1 MSAAKKRLGDRYEVG
16 EMIGSGGMAD
26 VYRGID
32 TRLNRE
38 VAIKILRSD
47 LARDPAFISRFKK
60 EALAAAGLSFS
71 GIVAV
76 YDSGEDSGSSYIVM
90 ELVNGRTL
98 RDLLKSDEQIS
109 IHRALD
115 ITSGIL
121 EALEYSHR
129 KGIIH
134 RDIKPGNVMITDS
147 GVIKVMDFGI
157 ARALS
162 DVGATMTSTWNIV
175 GTAQYL
181 SPEQATGEIADRRSD
196 IYSVGCVLYE
206 LLVGE
211 PPFTGDT
218 PVSIAYQHVSGH
230 LVPASEYVDNL
241 DKDIDTIIS
250 VALSKDP
257 AHRYQDAGAMLEDV
271 RRASKG
277 DPVTTKIRR
286 INKKKSL
293 IIGVVALLAVAGVG
307 ASFMNFS
314 SKSSTV
320 GYELPNVVG
329 LSEASARGLLPGF
342 TVTIQHAPDA
352 RIPKDRVASQL
363 PLASSKVQKGSSV
376 TLTISDGPGD
386 TIVPVDLVGKT
397 LEQARISLAAA
408 GLTISKTQPVDSNQ
422 DPGVILSSDPVPGT
436 TVTAGSGVVLQIAS
450 GQVQVPALIGLT
462 EIEAQTVLTQGGFL
476 PRVIYAYQSSKDI
489 DTVLAQAPD
498 AGTSANIGSVI
509 TITVNKN
516 A

>member
-1 MSAAKKRLGDRYEVG
+1 
-16 EMIGSGGMAD
+16 MIGSGGMAD
-26 VYRGID
+26 VFRGVD

-47 LARDPAFISRFKK
+47 LARDPAFISRFRK
-60 EALAAAGLSFS
+60 EALAAAGLSHA

-76 YDSGEDSGSSYIVM
+76 YDSGEDGKNSYIVM
-90 ELVNGRTL
+90 ELINGRTL
-98 RDLLKSDEQIS
+98 RDLLQSNEVIS
-109 IHRALD
+109 IDRSLE
-115 ITSGIL
+115 ITAGIL
-121 EALEYSHR
+121 DALEYSHR

-147 GVIKVMDFGI
+147 GDVKVMDFGI

-181 SPEQATGEIADRRSD
+181 SPEQATGEVADRRSD

-230 LVPASEYVDNL
+230 LVPASDFVDNL

-257 AHRYQDAGAMLEDV
+257 AHRYQDAVAMLLDIKHA
-271 RRASKG
+271 RKG
-277 DPVTTKIRR
+277 EPVTTKIRR
-286 INKKKSL
+286 INKKKTA
-293 IIGVVALLAVAGVG
+293 IVAAVIFLLVGGIG
-307 ASFMNFS
+307 ASFVNFT
-314 SKSSTV
+314 SKTV
-320 GYELPNVVG
+320 SVGSELPNVVG
-329 LSEASARGLLPGF
+329 LSEQEARALLNGF
-342 TVTIQHAPDA
+342 TVTIQRAPDA
-352 RIPKDRVASQL
+352 HIPKDRIASQL
-363 PLASSKVQKGSSV
+363 PLASSKVQKGSAV
-376 TLTISDGPGD
+376 TLTISDGAGD
-386 TIVPVDLVGKT
+386 TVIPVDLVGKT
-397 LEQARISLAAA
+397 LEEARISLAAA
-408 GLTISKTQPVDSNQ
+408 GLLISKTQPVDSNQ
-422 DPGVILSSDPVPGT
+422 APGVILQSDPVPGT
-436 TVTAGSGVVLQIAS
+436 TVPAGSGVVLQIAS
-450 GQVQVPALIGLT
+450 GQVQVPQLLGLT

-476 PRVIYAYQSSKDI
+476 SHVIYAYQADKPLDL
-489 DTVLAQAPD
+489 VLAQAPD

-509 TITVNKN
+509 TVTVNKN
-516 A
+516 V

>member
-1 MSAAKKRLGDRYEVG
+1 
-16 EMIGSGGMAD
+16 MIGSGGMAD
-26 VYRGID
+26 VYRGVD

-47 LARDPAFISRFKK
+47 LARDPAFIARFKK
-60 EALAAAGLSFS
+60 EALAAAGLSHS

-76 YDSGEDSGSSYIVM
+76 YDSGEDSSSSYIVM

-98 RDLLKSDEQIS
+98 RDLLQSDEVIT
-109 IHRALD
+109 INRALE

-121 EALEYSHR
+121 DALDYSHR

-147 GVIKVMDFGI
+147 GVVKVMDFGI

-162 DVGATMTSTWNIV
+162 DIGATMTSTWNIV

-181 SPEQATGEIADRRSD
+181 SPEQATGESADRRSD

-211 PPFTGDT
+211 PPYTGDT
-218 PVSIAYQHVSGH
+218 PVSIAYQHVSGE
-230 LVPASEYVDNL
+230 LVPASDFVDHL

-257 AHRYQDAGAMLEDV
+257 ASRYQDAGAMDADIK
-271 RRASKG
+271 RALKG

-286 INKKKSL
+286 INRKRSAVIAL
-293 IIGVVALLAVAGVG
+293 VLLLAVGGTAATFLNV
-307 ASFMNFS
+307 S
-314 SKSSTV
+314 SKSSTAAF
-320 GYELPNVVG
+320 ELPNVVG
-329 LSEASARGLLPGF
+329 LSEDSARALLPGF
-342 TVTIQHAPDA
+342 TVTVQHAPDA

-363 PLASSKVQKGSSV
+363 PLAASKVQKGSAV

-386 TIVPVDLVGKT
+386 TVVPVDLVGKT

-408 GLTISKTQPVDSNQ
+408 GLVISKTEPVDSNM
-422 DPGVILSSDPVPGT
+422 DPGVILKSDPAPGT
-436 TVTAGSGVVLQIAS
+436 TVTAGSGIVLQIAS
-450 GQVQVPALIGLT
+450 GQVSVPQLIGMT
-462 EIEAQTVLTQGGFL
+462 EIEARTVLTQGGFL
-476 PRVIYAYQSSKDI
+476 PRVIYAFQSGKDL

>member
-1 MSAAKKRLGDRYEVG
+1 
-16 EMIGSGGMAD
+16 MIGSGGMAD
-26 VYRGID
+26 VFRGVD

-47 LARDPAFISRFKK
+47 LARDPAFISRFRK
-60 EALAAAGLSFS
+60 EALAAAGLSHA

-76 YDSGEDSGSSYIVM
+76 YDSGEDGKNSYIVM
-90 ELVNGRTL
+90 ELINGRTL
-98 RDLLKSDEQIS
+98 RDLLQSNEVIS
-109 IHRALD
+109 IDRSLE
-115 ITSGIL
+115 ITAGIL
-121 EALEYSHR
+121 DALEYSHR

-147 GVIKVMDFGI
+147 GDVKVMDFGI

-181 SPEQATGEIADRRSD
+181 SPEQATGEVADRRSD

-230 LVPASEYVDNL
+230 LVPASDFVDNL

-257 AHRYQDAGAMLEDV
+257 AHRYQDAVAMLLDIKHA
-271 RRASKG
+271 RKG
-277 DPVTTKIRR
+277 EPVTTKIRR
-286 INKKKSL
+286 INKKKTA
-293 IIGVVALLAVAGVG
+293 IVAAVIFLLVGGIG
-307 ASFMNFS
+307 ASFVNFT
-314 SKSSTV
+314 SKTV
-320 GYELPNVVG
+320 SVGSELPNVVG
-329 LSEASARGLLPGF
+329 LSEQEARALLNGF
-342 TVTIQHAPDA
+342 TVTIQRAPDA
-352 RIPKDRVASQL
+352 HIPKDRIASQL
-363 PLASSKVQKGSSV
+363 PLASSKLQKGSAV
-376 TLTISDGPGD
+376 TLTISDGAGD
-386 TIVPVDLVGKT
+386 TVIPVDLVGKT
-397 LEQARISLAAA
+397 LEEARISLAAA
-408 GLTISKTQPVDSNQ
+408 GLLISKTQPVDSNQ
-422 DPGVILSSDPVPGT
+422 APGVILQSDPVPGT
-436 TVTAGSGVVLQIAS
+436 TVPAGSGVVLQIAS
-450 GQVQVPALIGLT
+450 GQVQVPQLLGLT

-476 PRVIYAYQSSKDI
+476 SRVIYAYQADKPLDL
-489 DTVLAQAPD
+489 VLAQAPD

-509 TITVNKN
+509 TVTVNKN
-516 A
+516 V

>member
-1 MSAAKKRLGDRYEVG
+1 MSAAKKILGDRYEVG

-26 VYRGID
+26 VYRGVD

-47 LARDPAFISRFKK
+47 LARDPAFVSRFRK
-60 EALAAAGLSFS
+60 EALAAAGLSHA

-76 YDSGEDSGSSYIVM
+76 YDSGEDGSNSYIVM
-90 ELVNGRTL
+90 ELINGRTL
-98 RDLLKSDEQIS
+98 RDLLQSDEQIS
-109 IHRALD
+109 IDRALE

-121 EALEYSHR
+121 DALEYSHR

-147 GVIKVMDFGI
+147 GDIKVMDFGI

-162 DVGATMTSTWNIV
+162 DIGATMTSTWNIV

-181 SPEQATGEIADRRSD
+181 SPEQATGEVADRRSD

-218 PVSIAYQHVSGH
+218 PVSIAYQHVSGQI
-230 LVPASEYVDNL
+230 VPASDFVDNL
-241 DKDIDTIIS
+241 DKDIDTILT

-257 AHRYQDAGAMLEDV
+257 AHRYQDAGAMLEDIKLA
-271 RRASKG
+271 RKG
-277 DPVTTKIRR
+277 EPVTTKIRR
-286 INKKKSL
+286 INKKRTAV
-293 IIGVVALLAVAGVG
+293 IAAVAIAVSG
-307 ASFMNFS
+307 AFGLSFVNFS
-314 SKSSTV
+314 SKTTTSA
-320 GYELPNVVG
+320 YELPNVVG
-329 LSEASARGLLPGF
+329 LSEQAARDLLNGF
-342 TVTIQHAPDA
+342 TVTIQRAPDA

-363 PLASSKVQKGSSV
+363 PLASSKVQKASAV
-376 TLTISDGPGD
+376 TLTLSDGPGD
-386 TIVPVDLVGKT
+386 TVIPVELVGKT
-397 LEQARISLAAA
+397 LEQARILLTAA
-408 GLTISKTQPVDSNQ
+408 GLTISKTEPVDSNQ
-422 DPGVILSSDPVPGT
+422 DPGVVLKSDPVPGT
-436 TVTAGSGVVLQIAS
+436 TVVAGSGVVLQIAS
-450 GQVQVPALIGLT
+450 GQIQVPQLIGLT
-462 EIEAQTVLTQGGFL
+462 EIEARTVLTQGGFL
-476 PRVIYAYQSSKDI
+476 PRVIYAYQSSKDL
-489 DTVLAQAPD
+489 DSVLAQAPD

-516 A
+516 N

>member
-1 MSAAKKRLGDRYEVG
+1 MSAAKKRFRDRYEVG

-76 YDSGEDSGSSYIVM
+76 YDSGEDGGSSYIVM

-109 IHRALD
+109 IHRTLD

-314 SKSSTV
+314 SKSSIV

-509 TITVNKN
+509 TLTVNKN

>member
-1 MSAAKKRLGDRYEVG
+1 MSAAKKLLGDRYEVG

-26 VYRGID
+26 VYRGVD

-47 LARDPAFISRFKK
+47 LARDPAFVSRFRK
-60 EALAAAGLSFS
+60 EALAAAGLSHA

-76 YDSGEDSGSSYIVM
+76 YDSGEEAHNSYIVM
-90 ELVNGRTL
+90 ELINGRTL
-98 RDLLKSDEQIS
+98 RDLLQSNDTIS
-109 IHRALD
+109 IDRALE

-147 GVIKVMDFGI
+147 GDIKVMDFGI

-162 DVGATMTSTWNIV
+162 DIGATMTSTWNIV

-230 LVPASEYVDNL
+230 LIPASDFVDDL
-241 DKDIDTIIS
+241 DKDIDTILS

-257 AHRYQDAGAMLEDV
+257 AHRYQDAGAMLEDIKHA
-271 RRASKG
+271 RKG
-277 DPVTTKIRR
+277 EPVTTKIRR
-286 INKKKSL
+286 INKKRTS
-293 IIGVVALLAVAGVG
+293 IIAAAVVLAIGGVAAVGLNSSSQNIVAG
-307 ASFMNFS
+307 N
-314 SKSSTV
+314 
-320 GYELPNVVG
+320 ELPNVVG
-329 LSEASARGLLPGF
+329 LSEQEARALLGGY

-352 RIPKDRVASQL
+352 RIPKDRIASQL
-363 PLASSKVQKGSSV
+363 PLASAKVQKGSAV

-386 TIVPVDLVGKT
+386 TVVPVDLVGKT
-397 LEQARISLAAA
+397 LEQARILLAAA
-408 GLTISKTQPVDSNQ
+408 GLTISKTEPVDSNQ
-422 DPGVILSSDPVPGT
+422 DPGVILKSDPVPGT

-450 GQVQVPALIGLT
+450 GQVQVPQLIGLT
-462 EIEAQTVLTQGGFL
+462 EIEARTVLTQGGFL
-476 PRVIYAYQSSKDI
+476 PRVIYAYQSGKDL

-509 TITVNKN
+509 TLTINKN
-516 A
+516 G

>member
-109 IHRALD
+109 IHRTLD

-314 SKSSTV
+314 SKSSIV

>member
-1 MSAAKKRLGDRYEVG
+1 MKALLNNRYEVG

-26 VYRGID
+26 VYRGVD

-60 EALAAAGLSFS
+60 EALAAAGLSHP

-76 YDSGEDSGSSYIVM
+76 YDSGEDSGNSYIVM
-90 ELVNGRTL
+90 ELINGRTL
-98 RDLLKSDEQIS
+98 RDLLQSNEQIT
-109 IHRALD
+109 INRALQ
-115 ITSGIL
+115 ITAGIL
-121 EALEYSHR
+121 DALEYSHR

-134 RDIKPGNVMITDS
+134 RDIKPGNVMIADD

-162 DVGATMTSTWNIV
+162 DIGATMTSTWNIV

-218 PVSIAYQHVSGH
+218 PVSIAYQHVSGD
-230 LVPASEYVDNL
+230 VVAASEFVDGI
-241 DKDIDTIIS
+241 DKGIDTIIS

-257 AHRYQDAGAMLEDV
+257 ASRYQDASAMLADINL
-271 RRASKG
+271 AMKG
-277 DPVTTKIRR
+277 EPVTTKIRR
-286 INKKKSL
+286 LSKRRKWGIA
-293 IIGVVALLAVAGVG
+293 IGSATAAIALLLGFLLTTG
-307 ASFMNFS
+307 GTTS
-314 SKSSTV
+314 S

-329 LSEASARGLLPGF
+329 LTEENARNLLGGF
-342 TVTIQHAPDA
+342 TINVQRAHDA

-363 PLASSKVQKGSSV
+363 PLAASKVQKGSAV

-386 TIVPVDLVGKT
+386 TIVPVDLVGMT
-397 LEQARISLAAA
+397 LEEARISLAAA
-408 GLTISKTQPVDSNQ
+408 GLTISRTEPVDSNQ
-422 DPGVILSSDPVPGT
+422 NPGVVLKSDPVPGT
-436 TVTAGSGVVLQIAS
+436 TITAGSTVVLQIAS
-450 GQVQVPALIGLT
+450 GSVQVPNLLGLN
-462 EIEAQTVLTQGGFL
+462 EIEARTVLTQNDFL
-476 PRVIYAYQSSKDI
+476 PRVIYAYQSTKDL

-498 AGTSANIGSVI
+498 AGTSATIGSVI
-509 TITVNKN
+509 TITVNKQG
-516 A
+516 